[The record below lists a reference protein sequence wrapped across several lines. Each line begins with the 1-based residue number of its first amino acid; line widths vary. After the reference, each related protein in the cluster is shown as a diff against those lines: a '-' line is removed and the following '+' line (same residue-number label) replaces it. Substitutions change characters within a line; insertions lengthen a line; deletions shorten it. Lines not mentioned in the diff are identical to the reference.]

1 MIVYHSLANYPYLW
15 QTILSFEE
23 LSLNIIKDV
32 LWHKLEKEL
41 AKMGKNLFL
50 FGSE

>member
-1 MIVYHSLANYPYLW
+1 MIVHHSLANYPYLW

-23 LSLNIIKDV
+23 LSLIIIKD
-32 LWHKLEKEL
+32 LKWHKLEKEL